1 MIRLLSLT
9 FILIV
14 YSQSLLLAASQH
26 ASQYVPLK
34 DLYADKFLVGNI
46 LAGGLEGNSLFRQD
60 QEELALLIG
69 EFNCLTAENS
79 MKMQYVQ
86 PKEGVFNFKPSD
98 ALLHIANKAE
108 MEVVGHALV
117 WHHQVPQ
124 WIFKDKQGNTVS
136 REVLIQRMKDH
147 IYKVVTRYKGK
158 IKYWDVVNEAVD
170 LKYEDGKQVAFL
182 RESPWYK
189 IIGEDYIELAYRFA
203 HEADPDALLLYNDY
217 SMTDLVKTQFVAE
230 MVKDLKDKGIP
241 IHGVGMQG
249 HWHLEWPTNS
259 DLRKALDILSEV
271 GVKVS
276 ISELDVRV
284 LPHPKDTE
292 MGADIRL
299 NVQRLKEL
307 DPYTDGIPDKIL
319 KKQAKKYASLFK
331 VFLEYSDLIERVS
344 FWGVVDHHSW
354 LRDWPVKGRTVY
366 PALFDRDYSPKP
378 AYFAIRKLVE

>member
-1 MIRLLSLT
+1 MIRLLSFT

-217 SMTDLVKTQFVAE
+217 SMTDLVKTQFVAD

>member
-1 MIRLLSLT
+1 MRRIYSFIIIFSLC
-9 FILIV
+9 F
-14 YSQSLLLAASQH
+14 QSLWSEVNE
-26 ASQYVPLK
+26 YIPLK
-34 DLYADKFLVGNI
+34 DLYADHFLVGNI
-46 LAGGLEGNSLFRQD
+46 LAGGIDGNSLFRQD
-60 QEELALLIG
+60 KDELALLIG

-86 PKEGVFNFKPSD
+86 PEEGVFNFKSSD
-98 ALLHIANKAE
+98 ALLHIADKAE

-117 WHHQVPQ
+117 WHHQVPH
-124 WIFKDKQGNTVS
+124 WIFKDSEGNPVS

-147 IYKVVTRYKGK
+147 IFEVVGRYKGK

-170 LKYEDGKQVAFL
+170 LRYENGQQVAFY
-182 RESPWYK
+182 RESPWYT

-217 SMTDLVKTQFVAE
+217 SMTDLVKTQFVAD
-230 MVKDLKDKGIP
+230 MVSELRGKGIP

-249 HWHLEWPTNS
+249 HWHLEWPTSRN
-259 DLRKALDILSEV
+259 LRKALDILSAV
-271 GVKVS
+271 NIKVS
-276 ISELDVRV
+276 ISELDLRV
-284 LPHPKDTE
+284 LPHPKETE

-299 NVQRLKEL
+299 NIERLNEL
-307 DPYTDGIPDKIL
+307 DPYTKGIPEKML

-331 VFLEYSDLIERVS
+331 VFLEYSDVIERVS

-378 AYFAIRKLVE
+378 AYFAIRKLIK

>member
-217 SMTDLVKTQFVAE
+217 SMTDLVKTQFVAD

>member
-1 MIRLLSLT
+1 MIRLLSFT

-86 PKEGVFNFKPSD
+86 PREGVFNFKPSD

-217 SMTDLVKTQFVAE
+217 SMTDLVKTQFVAD

-307 DPYTDGIPDKIL
+307 DPYTDGIPDEIL

-331 VFLEYSDLIERVS
+331 VFLEYGDLIERVS

>member
-1 MIRLLSLT
+1 MIRLLSFT

-86 PKEGVFNFKPSD
+86 PKEGEFNFKPSD

-217 SMTDLVKTQFVAE
+217 SMTDLVKTQFVAD

-307 DPYTDGIPDKIL
+307 DPYTDGIPDEIL

>member
-1 MIRLLSLT
+1 MRRIYSFIIIFSLC
-9 FILIV
+9 F
-14 YSQSLLLAASQH
+14 QSLWSEVNE
-26 ASQYVPLK
+26 YIPLK
-34 DLYADKFLVGNI
+34 DLYADHFLVGNI
-46 LAGGLEGNSLFRQD
+46 LAGGIDGNSLFRQD
-60 QEELALLIG
+60 KEELALLIG

-86 PKEGVFNFKPSD
+86 PEEGVFNFKSSD
-98 ALLHIANKAE
+98 ALLHIADKAG

-117 WHHQVPQ
+117 WHHQVPH
-124 WIFKDKQGNTVS
+124 WIFKDSEGNPVT

-147 IYKVVTRYKGK
+147 IFEVVGRYKGK

-170 LKYEDGKQVAFL
+170 LRYENGQQVAFY
-182 RESPWYK
+182 RESPWYT

-217 SMTDLVKTQFVAE
+217 SMTDLVKTQFVAD
-230 MVKDLKDKGIP
+230 MVSELKGKGIP
-241 IHGVGMQG
+241 IHGIGMQG
-249 HWHLEWPTNS
+249 HWHLEWPSSRN
-259 DLRKALDILSEV
+259 LRKALDILSAV
-271 GVKVS
+271 NVKVS
-276 ISELDVRV
+276 ISELDLRV
-284 LPHPKDTE
+284 LPHPKETE

-299 NVQRLKEL
+299 NIKRLNEL
-307 DPYTDGIPDKIL
+307 DPYTKGIPEKML

-331 VFLEYSDLIERVS
+331 VFLEYSDVIERVS

-378 AYFAIRKLVE
+378 AYFAIRKLIK

>member
-1 MIRLLSLT
+1 MIRLLSFT

-217 SMTDLVKTQFVAE
+217 SMTDLVKTQFVAD
-230 MVKDLKDKGIP
+230 MVSELKGKGIP
-241 IHGVGMQG
+241 IHGIGMQG
-249 HWHLEWPTNS
+249 HWHLEWPSSRN
-259 DLRKALDILSEV
+259 LRKALDILSAV
-271 GVKVS
+271 NVKVS
-276 ISELDVRV
+276 ISELDLRV
-284 LPHPKDTE
+284 LPHPKETE

-299 NVQRLKEL
+299 NIERLNEL
-307 DPYTDGIPDKIL
+307 DPYTKGIPEKML

-331 VFLEYSDLIERVS
+331 VFLEYSDVIERVS

-378 AYFAIRKLVE
+378 AYFAIRKLIK

>member
-1 MIRLLSLT
+1 MRRIYSFIIIFSLC
-9 FILIV
+9 F
-14 YSQSLLLAASQH
+14 QSLWSEVNE
-26 ASQYVPLK
+26 YIPLK
-34 DLYADKFLVGNI
+34 NLYADHFLVGNI
-46 LAGGLEGNSLFRQD
+46 LAGGIDGNSLFRQD
-60 QEELALLIG
+60 KEELALLIG

-86 PKEGVFNFKPSD
+86 PEEGVFNFKSSD
-98 ALLHIANKAE
+98 ALLHIADKAG

-117 WHHQVPQ
+117 WHHQVPH
-124 WIFKDKQGNTVS
+124 WIFKDSEGNPVS

-147 IYKVVTRYKGK
+147 IFEVVGRYKGK

-170 LKYEDGKQVAFL
+170 LRYENGQQVAFY
-182 RESPWYK
+182 RESPWYT

-217 SMTDLVKTQFVAE
+217 SMTDLVKTQFVAD
-230 MVKDLKDKGIP
+230 MVSELKGKGIP
-241 IHGVGMQG
+241 IHGIGMQG
-249 HWHLEWPTNS
+249 HWHLEWPSSRN
-259 DLRKALDILSEV
+259 LRKALDILSAV
-271 GVKVS
+271 NVKVS
-276 ISELDVRV
+276 ISELDLRV
-284 LPHPKDTE
+284 LPHPKETE

-299 NVQRLKEL
+299 NIERLNEL
-307 DPYTDGIPDKIL
+307 DPYTKGIPEKML

-331 VFLEYSDLIERVS
+331 VFLEYSDVIERVS

-378 AYFAIRKLVE
+378 AYFAIRKLIK